1 MENRGHAQCWCN
13 LSRFPTTP
21 PAWGALFKTRPV
33 WGAAPPLGCRAI
45 QCKVASSFRAAVS
58 LQGATQN
65 RKRST
70 LATSPG
76 MRVWRSK
83 PGEVLSATLF
93 HNASCPPFAGF
104 VLLGRPACHSAVEGN
119 QADLRGDAP
128 SDADRQFY
136 WRPVREQNH
145 LCFTFQQQPESPRIT
160 CPTEWPAQPSPAQ
173 PSPSWM
179 DMSRRDG
186 PKEISHTS
194 LLD

>member
-13 LSRFPTTP
+13 LFRFPTMP

-45 QCKVASSFRAAVS
+45 QCKVASGTRAAVS

-93 HNASCPPFAGF
+93 HNASCPTTLTCILSCEKGRGAKLLLVPMDTLPVVSATLTSGTASLSSSVDSRGYMYNILMPTTRVVVKQEGWATSPGMRVWRSKPGEHKMLPGF
-104 VLLGRPACHSAVEGN
+104 GM
-119 QADLRGDAP
+119 
-128 SDADRQFY
+128 
-136 WRPVREQNH
+136 
-145 LCFTFQQQPESPRIT
+145 PRT
-160 CPTEWPAQPSPAQ
+160 MVP
-173 PSPSWM
+173 
-179 DMSRRDG
+179 G
-186 PKEISHTS
+186 F
-194 LLD
+194 